1 MKVEPKKNQ
10 LALKLS
16 KLKRKEKLKWPL
28 GKTFKNYRNWK
39 EKTKLKW
46 PLGKTIRKD
55 PKNHWNI
62 SKLWECI
69 YTMHIHKWGLLDKG
83 WKKKE
88 AKSNG
93 MPKTLI
99 PFEWMHK
106 PTSGENPKNNK

>member
-1 MKVEPKKNQ
+1 
-10 LALKLS
+10 
-16 KLKRKEKLKWPL
+16 
-28 GKTFKNYRNWK
+28 
-39 EKTKLKW
+39 
-46 PLGKTIRKD
+46 
-55 PKNHWNI
+55 
-62 SKLWECI
+62 
-69 YTMHIHKWGLLDKG
+69 MHIHKWGLLDKG